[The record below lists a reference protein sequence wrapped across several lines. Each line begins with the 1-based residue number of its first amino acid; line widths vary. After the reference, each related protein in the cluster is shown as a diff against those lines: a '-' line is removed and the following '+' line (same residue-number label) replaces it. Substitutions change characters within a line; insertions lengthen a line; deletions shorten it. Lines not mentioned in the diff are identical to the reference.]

1 MVYVWKLMEKV
12 IPGPKTATGRIKRS
26 VMADIISLNEKL
38 NRIQNKKTVLARKQK
53 IQAVQNVFRC
63 VRCAFKCEKCGTSL
77 ELKEPEPPVGIN
89 VAKVPY
95 NFCDNCRE
103 EYIDYIQY
111 LKGKQSP
118 ENYWYNPSWADLWKR
133 WIDYQGALDGYLKS
147 KEFKALLMEIKETK
161 PDDEEG

>member
-1 MVYVWKLMEKV
+1 M
-12 IPGPKTATGRIKRS
+12 
-26 VMADIISLNEKL
+26 
-38 NRIQNKKTVLARKQK
+38 ARKRK

-77 ELKEPEPPVGIN
+77 ELKEPGPPTGIN
-89 VAKVPY
+89 AVKVPY

-103 EYIDYIQY
+103 EYTDYIQY
-111 LKGKQSP
+111 LKGNTDH

-147 KEFKALLMEIKETK
+147 KEFKALLMEIKETT
-161 PDDEEG
+161 PDDEKG